1 MQNWNLGLDR
11 LNFFGSYICSLA
23 KKYRKR
29 GIVRSKR
36 KDPNYVP
43 TCNLL
48 EVRDY
53 INLLCLPFLYYF
65 AIYSFNVYF
74 WLFSLVKKVRRLIYH
89 KFFFQSCGEHVLHR
103 FVFRIII
110 SENGSIQ
117 M

>member
-11 LNFFGSYICSLA
+11 LFFFLGSYICSLA

-36 KDPNYVP
+36 QDPNYVP

-53 INLLCLPFLYYF
+53 INFALSTMFMLFCHLYF
-65 AIYSFNVYF
+65 
-74 WLFSLVKKVRRLIYH
+74 
-89 KFFFQSCGEHVLHR
+89 
-103 FVFRIII
+103 
-110 SENGSIQ
+110 
-117 M
+117 